1 MKVRVRHFASL
12 KQENNSQDPMAVGL
26 DPGATVGDLLS
37 VIGIEQDQVG
47 ILIVSG
53 KPATFGQKLKEDDLV
68 TLIPHIGG
76 G

>member
-1 MKVRVRHFASL
+1 MKVMVKHFASL
-12 KQENNSQDPMAVGL
+12 KQDAGHGPMAVKL
-26 DPGATVGDLLS
+26 APGATVGDLLS
-37 VIGIEQDQVG
+37 KLRIEQNEVG

-53 KPATFGQKLKEDDLV
+53 KQATFGQKLKGNDLV

>member
-1 MKVRVRHFASL
+1 MEVKLA
-12 KQENNSQDPMAVGL
+12 Q
-26 DPGATVGDLLS
+26 GATVGDLLS
-37 VIGIEQDQVG
+37 KLGIEQDKIG

-53 KPATFGQKLKEDDLV
+53 KLATFGQKLKDNELV

>member
-1 MKVRVRHFASL
+1 MKVRVRYFASL
-12 KQENNSQDPMAVGL
+12 RQEKGQAPMEVGL
-26 DPGATVGDLLS
+26 DPGATVGELLS
-37 VIGIEQDQVG
+37 ELGIEQDQIG

-53 KPATFGQKLKEDDLV
+53 KSATFGQKLNENDLV

>member
-1 MKVRVRHFASL
+1 MKVTVKHFATL
-12 KQENNSQDPMAVGL
+12 KQDAGQAPIQVAL

-37 VIGIEQDQVG
+37 KLGIEQDEVG

-53 KPATFGQKLKEDDLV
+53 KQATFGQKLKRNDLV

>member
-1 MKVRVRHFASL
+1 MKVTVKHFATL
-12 KQENNSQDPMAVGL
+12 KPDTGQGPMEVKLAQ
-26 DPGATVGDLLS
+26 GATVGDLLS
-37 VIGIEQDQVG
+37 KLGIEPDEVG

-53 KPATFGQKLKEDDLV
+53 KQATFGQKLKDNELV

>member
-1 MKVRVRHFASL
+1 MKVRVRYYASL
-12 KQENNSQDPMAVGL
+12 KQEEGQDPIEVGL
-26 DPGATVGDLLS
+26 KPGATVDELLS
-37 VIGIEQDQVG
+37 QLGIEQERIG

-53 KPATFGQKLKEDDLV
+53 KPATFGQRLKENDLV